1 MTAFINFFQWF
12 STRCFHPRRGD
23 RHDDEDSDDEDSDEA
38 AWGQFVVIDLN
49 L

>member
-12 STRCFHPRRGD
+12 STRCFHPRR
-23 RHDDEDSDDEDSDEA
+23 DDEDSDDEDSDEA